1 MRGALV
7 ISRALARFTVSQKRR
22 TAPSLCLGAIPDA
35 KPPHTFPGI
44 ALGLLLLTSGAPSAF
59 AQDAP
64 LQPYQLVRSL
74 QLIQDSIAAGDHAAL
89 PMQAKLLEMIDARL
103 RDASA
108 EDFKEP
114 RNFRALLVY
123 GMSGGNPVTVEA
135 AASRAAPD
143 PQSLAITKGVIAYLN
158 GRPAGAIEILKPI
171 DPMNV
176 PPDLGAFLALVKGSL
191 LANDDPAAALTLLDE
206 ARLLSPGTL
215 VDEAALRR
223 SVGIAAARGD
233 AARFALASTQ
243 YVASYLYSPYASQF
257 ADAFVSGIITLH
269 MAISQDKI
277 ADITSMMDPEREKV
291 IYLRIAR
298 RAAIDG
304 LTELS
309 AFASARAEQGR
320 HGSGN
325 QDDPRAQLYSS
336 LSTVTSATIDDVR
349 AKLGRIDRGKLSQSD
364 RDLLDAAQAVA
375 GEVVAPVKPA
385 AKDKTAPAAAA
396 KDAKAEPA
404 AGSSSV
410 DQADAD
416 LPPVEGAMP
425 EQAAAAAPAK
435 PAADE
440 QAAPPP
446 AAPAATQQSDQ
457 APATAPAQADTPAA
471 APVLPASAPASSA
484 GADTHDPIDAAMDTT
499 RRQLDK
505 IDQLLGAAPK

>member
-1 MRGALV
+1 MRGRTV
-7 ISRALARFTVSQKRR
+7 IG
-22 TAPSLCLGAIPDA
+22 GAIA
-35 KPPHTFPGI
+35 
-44 ALGLLLLTSGAPSAF
+44 LLLLTASPPSAAF
-59 AQDAP
+59 ARDA

-74 QLIQDSIAAGDHAAL
+74 QLIQDRIAAGDHAAL

-103 RDASA
+103 RDANA

-114 RNFRALLVY
+114 KNFRALLVY
-123 GMSGGNPVTVEA
+123 GMSGGNPVTVES
-135 AASRAAPD
+135 AASRATSD
-143 PQSLAITKGVIAYLN
+143 PQNLAIAKGIVAYLN
-158 GRPAGAIEILKPI
+158 GQPAAAIEILKPI
-171 DPMNV
+171 DPMTV
-176 PPDLGAFLALVKGSL
+176 PSDLGAFLALVKGSL
-191 LANDDPAAALTLLDE
+191 LATDQPAAALVLLDQ

-223 SVGIAAARGD
+223 SVGIAAAQGD

-257 ADAFVSGIITLH
+257 ADAFVSGVITLH

-304 LTELS
+304 LAELS

-320 HGSGN
+320 DGNGN

-349 AKLGRIDRGKLSQSD
+349 AKLGKIDRGKLSQSD

-385 AKDKTAPAAAA
+385 ARQKPAPV
-396 KDAKAEPA
+396 AKAKGDETKNE
-404 AGSSSV
+404 V
-410 DQADAD
+410 DASADAD

-425 EQAAAAAPAK
+425 EQQAIVASAK
-435 PAADE
+435 PAANG
-440 QAAPPP
+440 QAAVPP
-446 AAPAATQQSDQ
+446 ATASQSDQ
-457 APATAPAQADTPAA
+457 APTTTPAPAVATAA
-471 APVLPASAPASSA
+471 APVLPATASTP
-484 GADTHDPIDAAMDTT
+484 GTDTHDPVDAAMTNT